1 MSDQGSG
8 TPGDDNGSSAS
19 DAPKLTV
26 SQIETE
32 LEQFPSPVAER
43 FRLASS
49 ALSGRLADETLQ
61 EWAATGLE
69 ISRKT
74 VRSWE
79 AASEYFDASAAVQR
93 QLPSGQFLRWGRTGS
108 SLCAD
113 SPSLAVAYFKASP
126 AAMLRLRPRYID
138 DWASVTRALYRG
150 TWKSSALAARLFES
164 TPMLLETLSFD
175 EFCSFGGFL
184 EVLSRRSYDS
194 ASDSLTA
201 GVELFPRLG
210 SDADHFIALARSI
223 SESSWRDVKD
233 LFDAASDSLA
243 ELPSA
248 HRVAL
253 LSLARRLNAMGS
265 TESSGLLRAGAKA
278 VASVPADEREKLL
291 ELTDRLASVHASAA
305 PEFLKSAPGVL
316 ERVTFAQ
323 LAEWHSRGAQIS
335 QENPDSAVSYF
346 KLESAAASETLD
358 ALSSSIE
365 LTRVRDVLRMYC
377 QALTGHAME
386 VSATQQLAD
395 KGIGWFQGEL
405 PTTEGTT
412 VYLPSVINRYLTKE
426 DNFAF
431 YKVVSTHQ
439 VGHIEFGSF
448 SFTFGKPST
457 LFDDLRPDLPGAQRL
472 VEEIAADAQI
482 QQQMELAQSPEAKQ
496 QLSELRGSAAASTGE
511 ADAAESADVP
521 EQREFL
527 TDMSR
532 FFDLFPDNKLA
543 LDVFTVV
550 ESTRIDA
557 LVTEAYRGISEMYG
571 KVQESALENRP
582 ELDELPAR
590 ESIVEFL
597 IRWSLGQ
604 RDGLIAPSEHLES
617 ARKVRRLL
625 DRMKSP
631 EATVEDAAEA
641 TIRIYSILENVRNED
656 VDEDEFESVDPDEQS
671 EEGEDEQGGDE
682 EVNRDDVIQQFM
694 QGAEAQAG
702 EDGESADGQDSE
714 DETEGDLPAEED
726 YSSPQ
731 EIDYR
736 GEFKPE
742 LSQLLSQLQFG
753 EGGEMG
759 EEIEGME
766 PISQEQLEEL
776 MKNAPEM
783 DMQNAQ
789 EGEGEQEAPDT
800 DELIENLMKE
810 LQKRDPQN
818 QQFQQGPMQHVDE
831 DGGPLEASEPNTFTY
846 DEWDFRAGEY
856 KPRWCLVHEKEMADG
871 EPNFFRETLMDNSSL
886 LARIRKQFELVVPEQ
901 YRKQKR
907 LEDGEEQDLDAV
919 LEAVIDMKIGVSPD
933 EKVYWRRNKTERSVS
948 VAFLL
953 DMSAS
958 TAEAIDEAKKP
969 SDDWG
974 APDDPVEYMVWLR
987 SRRAEGLRRSYKR
1000 IVDVEKEGI
1009 VLLVNAL
1016 ETLGDSYGIYGFSGY
1031 GRENVEYYVIKDIEE
1046 KFSDRV
1052 PKRID
1057 RIAPLHATR
1066 MGPAI
1071 RHTAAK
1077 LAEVDARSRFLF
1089 LISDGR
1095 PQDRGYSREG
1105 VEKEYAVHDTRQAL
1119 IEAKQNGIT
1128 PFCLTVD
1135 KSGHDYLKTMMEDFS
1150 YEVLPDITML
1160 PARLPQL
1167 YRALTT

>member
-1 MSDQGSG
+1 MSEN
-8 TPGDDNGSSAS
+8 TPNENTDEKQEAS
-19 DAPKLTV
+19 EPKYGAPKLTLQ
-26 SQIETE
+26 QIETE
-32 LEQFPSPVAER
+32 LESYPSPVAER
-43 FRLASS
+43 FRMASS
-49 ALSGRLADETLQ
+49 NLSGRLADETLQ
-61 EWAATGLE
+61 EWAATGLD
-69 ISRKT
+69 IARKT

-79 AASEYFDASAAVQR
+79 AASEYFDSSAAVQR

-108 SLCAD
+108 SLCAE
-113 SPSLAVAYFKASP
+113 SPALAVAFFKASP
-126 AAMLRLRPRYID
+126 TAMLRLRPRYID

-164 TPMLLETLSFD
+164 TPKLLETLSFD

-194 ASDSLTA
+194 ASDSLNA
-201 GVELFPRLG
+201 GVALFPRFG
-210 SDADHFIALARSI
+210 TDSDHFIALARAV
-223 SESSWRDVKD
+223 SESSWRETKD
-233 LFDAASDSLA
+233 LFDAGAESLA
-243 ELPSA
+243 NLPSA
-248 HRVAL
+248 QRVAL
-253 LSLARRLNAMGS
+253 LSLARRLNAMGAS
-265 TESSGLLRAGAKA
+265 DSGALLRAGSKA
-278 VASVPADEREKLL
+278 VTSVPADSRDRLL
-291 ELTDRLASVHASAA
+291 ELTDRLASVHAAAA

-323 LAEWHSRGAQIS
+323 MTEWHARGTQIS
-335 QENPDSAVSYF
+335 QENPEAAVSFF
-346 KLESAAASETLD
+346 KLESAAASESLD

-365 LTRVRDVLRMYC
+365 LSRVRDVLRMYC
-377 QALTGHAME
+377 QALTGHPIE
-386 VSATQQLAD
+386 VSAAQQLAD

-412 VYLPSVINRYLTKE
+412 VYLPSVINRYLSKDE
-426 DNFAF
+426 NFFF

-448 SFTFGKPST
+448 EFTFGRPSSM
-457 LFDDLRPDLPGAQRL
+457 FDDLRPDLPGAAKL
-472 VEEIAADAQI
+472 VAEIESDSLL
-482 QQQMELAQSPEAKQ
+482 QQQMELSQSGVAQEELAQLREAGVASPEGTEGEE
-496 QLSELRGSAAASTGE
+496 QLPA
-511 ADAAESADVP
+511 
-521 EQREFL
+521 QREFL

-550 ESTRIDA
+550 ESTRVDS
-557 LVTEAYRGISEMYG
+557 LVVDSYKGIAEMYR
-571 KVQESALENRP
+571 KVQGSALENRP
-582 ELDELPAR
+582 ELEELPAR
-590 ESIVEFL
+590 ESLVEFL

-604 RDGLIAPSEHLES
+604 RDGLVAPKDHVES

-625 DRMKSP
+625 ERMRTP

-671 EEGEDEQGGDE
+671 EEGEDQSGGEE
-682 EVNRDDVIQQFM
+682 EVDRDDVIQQFM
-694 QGAEAQAG
+694 QGAEAQTG
-702 EDGESADGQDSE
+702 DEEQSDDGPDTEQSDDSS
-714 DETEGDLPAEED
+714 GAEED

-742 LSQLLSQLQFG
+742 LSQLLSQLQLG

-783 DMQNAQ
+783 NQDNVQ
-789 EGEGEQEAPDT
+789 EGEEGQEAPNT

-831 DGGPLEASEPNTFTY
+831 DGGPLEATEPDTFTY

-871 EPNFFRETLMDNSSL
+871 EPNFYRETLIDNSSL

-919 LEAVIDMKIGVSPD
+919 LEAVIDMKIGITPD

-1009 VLLVNAL
+1009 VLLVDAL
-1016 ETLGDSYGIYGFSGY
+1016 ENLGDEYGIYGFSGY
-1031 GRENVEYYVIKDIEE
+1031 GRENVEYYVIKDLEE
-1046 KFSDRV
+1046 KFSDRI

-1071 RHTAAK
+1071 RHTTSK
-1077 LAEVDARSRFLF
+1077 LAAVDARSRFLF

-1119 IEAKQNGIT
+1119 IEARQQGIT

-1150 YEVLPDITML
+1150 YEVLADINML
-1160 PARLPQL
+1160 PVRLPQL
-1167 YRALTT
+1167 YKALTT

>member
-1 MSDQGSG
+1 MSENNGKDSNEQSESADSNTPKSG
-8 TPGDDNGSSAS
+8 AS
-19 DAPKLTV
+19 KLNV

-32 LEQFPSPVAER
+32 LEQYPSPVAER
-43 FRLASS
+43 FRMASS
-49 ALSGRLADETLQ
+49 NLSGRLADETLQ
-61 EWAATGLE
+61 EWAATGLD
-69 ISRKT
+69 IARKT

-79 AASEYFDASAAVQR
+79 AASEYFDSSAAVQR

-108 SLCAD
+108 SLCTE
-113 SPSLAVAYFKASP
+113 SPALAVAFFKASP
-126 AAMLRLRPRYID
+126 NAMLRLRPRYID
-138 DWASVTRALYRG
+138 DWATVTRALYRG
-150 TWKSSALAARLFES
+150 TWKSSALASRLFES
-164 TPMLLETLSFD
+164 TPQLLETLSFD

-194 ASDSLTA
+194 ASDSLTS
-201 GVELFPRLG
+201 GVALFPRLG
-210 SDADHFIALARSI
+210 SDSDHFIALARAV
-223 SESSWRDVKD
+223 SESSWRETKD
-233 LFDAASDSLA
+233 LFDAGSEALA
-243 ELPSA
+243 NLPSA
-248 HRVAL
+248 QRVAL

-265 TESSGLLRAGAKA
+265 SDSGALLRAGSKA
-278 VASVPADEREKLL
+278 VTSVPTDSRDRLL
-291 ELTDRLASVHASAA
+291 ELTDRLASVHAAAA
-305 PEFLKSAPGVL
+305 PEFLKSAPSVL

-323 LAEWHSRGAQIS
+323 MTEWHSRGTQIS
-335 QENPDSAVSYF
+335 QENPEAAVSFF
-346 KLESAAASETLD
+346 KLESATSSESLD

-365 LTRVRDVLRMYC
+365 LSRVRDILRMYC
-377 QALTGHAME
+377 QALTGHPIE
-386 VSATQQLAD
+386 VTAAQQLAD

-412 VYLPSVINRYLTKE
+412 VYLPSVINRYLTKDE
-426 DNFAF
+426 NFYF

-439 VGHIEFGSF
+439 IGHIEFGSF
-448 SFTFGKPST
+448 NFTFGRPSSM
-457 LFDDLRPDLPGAQRL
+457 FEDLRPDLPGAKKL
-472 VEEIAADAQI
+472 AAEIESDSLL
-482 QQQMELAQSPEAKQ
+482 QQQMELAQSGAAQQELAHLREA
-496 QLSELRGSAAASTGE
+496 GAAT
-511 ADAAESADVP
+511 AAEGEEEIP
-521 EQREFL
+521 KQREFL

-550 ESTRIDA
+550 ESTRVDS
-557 LVTEAYRGISEMYG
+557 LVMDSYQGIAEMYR
-571 KVQESALENRP
+571 KVQSGALENRP
-582 ELDELPAR
+582 ELDDLPAR
-590 ESIVEFL
+590 ESLVEFL

-604 RDGLIAPSEHLES
+604 RDGLVAPKEHVES

-625 DRMKSP
+625 ERMRTP

-671 EEGEDEQGGDE
+671 EDGEDESGGNE
-682 EVNRDDVIQQFM
+682 EVDRNDVIQQFL
-694 QGAEAQAG
+694 QGAEAQSG
-702 EDGESADGQDSE
+702 DEEQSEDGADSE
-714 DETEGDLPAEED
+714 DSDDSAGGEED

-742 LSQLLSQLQFG
+742 LSQLLSQLQLG
-753 EGGEMG
+753 SGGEMG

-783 DMQNAQ
+783 DQQNMQ
-789 EGEGEQEAPDT
+789 EGEEGQEAPNT

-818 QQFQQGPMQHVDE
+818 QQFQQGPLQHVDE
-831 DGGPLEASEPNTFTY
+831 DGGPLDASEPDTYTY

-871 EPNFFRETLMDNSSL
+871 EPNFYRETLMDNSSL

-919 LEAVIDMKIGVSPD
+919 LEAVIDMKIGITPD

-1000 IVDVEKEGI
+1000 IIDVEKEGI

-1016 ETLGDSYGIYGFSGY
+1016 ETLGDEYGIYGFSGY
-1031 GRENVEYYVIKDIEE
+1031 GRENVEYYVIKDLDE
-1046 KFSDRV
+1046 KFSDKV

-1071 RHTAAK
+1071 RHTTAK
-1077 LAEVDARSRFLF
+1077 LAEIDARSRFLF

-1119 IEAKQNGIT
+1119 IEARQQGIT
-1128 PFCLTVD
+1128 PFILTVD

-1150 YEVLPDITML
+1150 YEVLPDINML
-1160 PARLPQL
+1160 PMRLPQL
-1167 YRALTT
+1167 YKALTT

>member
-1 MSDQGSG
+1 MSENEQSG
-8 TPGDDNGSSAS
+8 PEPSVRSQ
-19 DAPKLTV
+19 KLTV
-26 SQIETE
+26 AQIEVE
-32 LEQFPSPVAER
+32 LEQYPAPVAER
-43 FRLASS
+43 FRMASGT
-49 ALSGRLADETLQ
+49 LSGRLAEETLQ

-69 ISRKT
+69 IARKT

-79 AASEYFDASAAVQR
+79 AASEFFDASPGVQR
-93 QLPSGQFLRWGRTGS
+93 QLPSGQFLRWGRTGA
-108 SLCAD
+108 SLCSE
-113 SPSLAVAYFKASP
+113 SPSLAVAFFKASP

-138 DWASVTRALYRG
+138 DWATVTRSLYRG

-164 TPMLLETLSFD
+164 TPQLLETLSFD

-194 ASDSLTA
+194 AADSLTQ
-201 GVELFPRLG
+201 GVALFPRLG
-210 SDADHFIALARSI
+210 SDSDHFIALARAV
-223 SESSWRDVKD
+223 SESSWREIKD
-233 LFDAASDSLA
+233 LFDSGSDSLVN
-243 ELPSA
+243 LPSLQ
-248 HRVAL
+248 RVAL
-253 LSLARRLNAMGS
+253 LSLARRLNAMGAS
-265 TESSGLLRAGAKA
+265 DPGALIRAGSKA
-278 VASVPADEREKLL
+278 VSGVPSESRERLL
-291 ELTDRLASVHASAA
+291 ELTDRLASVHAAAA

-323 LAEWHSRGAQIS
+323 LTEWHARGAQIS
-335 QENPDSAVSYF
+335 QDNPEAAVAYF
-346 KLESAAASETLD
+346 KLESASASETLD

-365 LTRVRDVLRMYC
+365 LSRVRDILRMYC
-377 QALTGHAME
+377 QALTGRPIE
-386 VSATQQLAD
+386 VSAAQQLAD
-395 KGIGWFQGEL
+395 KNIGWFQGEL

-412 VYLPSVINRYLTKE
+412 VYLPSVINRYLTKDE
-426 DNFAF
+426 NFFF

-448 SFTFGKPST
+448 EFTFARPSG
-457 LFDDLRPDLPGAQRL
+457 LFDDLRPDLPGAKKL
-472 VEEIAADAQI
+472 AAAIESDAQL
-482 QQQMELAQSPEAKQ
+482 QQQMELGQSREAREALKHLKDAGAAEAAGPEAP
-496 QLSELRGSAAASTGE
+496 
-511 ADAAESADVP
+511 AE
-521 EQREFL
+521 REFL

-532 FFDLFPDNKLA
+532 FFSLFPDNKLA

-550 ESTRIDA
+550 ESTRVDS
-557 LVTEAYRGISEMYG
+557 LVMQSYRGIVEMYRR
-571 KVQESALENRP
+571 VQSTALENRP

-590 ESIVEFL
+590 ESLVEFL

-604 RDGLIAPSEHLES
+604 RDGLVAPKEHIET

-625 DRMKSP
+625 DRMTSP

-641 TIRIYSILENVRNED
+641 TVRIYSILANVRNED
-656 VDEDEFESVDPDEQS
+656 VDEDEFESIDPDEHS
-671 EEGEDEQGGDE
+671 EDGEDQSGGNE
-682 EVNRDDVIQQFM
+682 EVNRDDVIQQFLE
-694 QGAEAQAG
+694 GAQAQSG
-702 EDGESADGQDSE
+702 DEEQSDEGPDSEDGEDSA
-714 DETEGDLPAEED
+714 PAEED

-731 EIDYR
+731 DIDYR

-742 LSQLLSQLQFG
+742 LSQLLSQLQLG
-753 EGGEMG
+753 QGGEMG
-759 EEIEGME
+759 DEIEGME

-783 DMQNAQ
+783 DQQ
-789 EGEGEQEAPDT
+789 EGEDGKEAPNT

-831 DGGPLEASEPNTFTY
+831 DGGPLEASEPNTYVY

-871 EPNFFRETLMDNSSL
+871 EPNFFRDTLADNSSL
-886 LARIRKQFELVVPEQ
+886 LARIRKQFELVVPEM

-919 LEAVIDMKIGVSPD
+919 LEAVIDMKIGITPD

-1000 IVDVEKEGI
+1000 IIDVEKEGI

-1031 GRENVEYYVIKDIEE
+1031 GRENVEYYVIKDLEE
-1046 KFSDRV
+1046 KFSDKV
-1052 PKRID
+1052 PRRID

-1071 RHTAAK
+1071 RHTTQK
-1077 LAEVDARSRFLF
+1077 LSEVDAKSRFLF

-1119 IEAKQNGIT
+1119 IEARNAGIT

-1150 YEVLPDITML
+1150 YEVLPDISQL
-1160 PARLPQL
+1160 PMRLPQL
-1167 YRALTT
+1167 YRALTM

>member
-1 MSDQGSG
+1 VSETTGNGGPDNSQQ
-8 TPGDDNGSSAS
+8 PGEAR
-19 DAPKLTV
+19 LTV
-26 SQIETE
+26 PQIEAE
-32 LEQFPSPVAER
+32 LEQFPAPVAER
-43 FRLASS
+43 FRMAQGQLT
-49 ALSGRLADETLQ
+49 GRLADETLL
-61 EWAATGLE
+61 EWAYTGLE
-69 ISRKT
+69 IARKT

-79 AASEYFDASAAVQR
+79 AASEYFDSSVAVQR
-93 QLPSGQFLRWGRTGS
+93 QLPSGQFLRWGRTGAG
-108 SLCAD
+108 LCND

-138 DWASVTRALYRG
+138 DWATVTRSLYRG

-164 TPMLLETLSFD
+164 TPRLLETLSFD

-194 ASDSLTA
+194 ASESLNQGIA
-201 GVELFPRLG
+201 LFPKLG
-210 SDADHFIALARSI
+210 TDSDHFIALARAV
-223 SESSWRDVKD
+223 SESSWRQVKE

-243 ELPSA
+243 SLPSA
-248 HRVAL
+248 QRVAL

-265 TESSGLLRAGAKA
+265 TDSGVLLRAGSKA
-278 VASVPADEREKLL
+278 VSSVSADSRERLL
-291 ELTDRLASVHASAA
+291 ELTDRLASVHAAAA
-305 PEFLKSAPGVL
+305 PEFLRSAPSVL
-316 ERVTFAQ
+316 ERVTFQQ
-323 LAEWHSRGAQIS
+323 LVEWHSRGSEIS
-335 QENPDSAVSYF
+335 RENPEAAVAYF
-346 KLESAAASETLD
+346 KLESAAATETLD

-365 LTRVRDVLRMYC
+365 LSRVRDILRMYC
-377 QALTGHAME
+377 QALTGRSIE
-386 VSATQQLAD
+386 VSAAQQLAE

-412 VYLPSVINRYLTKE
+412 VYLPSVINRYTSKDE
-426 DNFAF
+426 NFSF

-448 SFTFGKPST
+448 EFDFSQPSGM
-457 LFDDLRPDLPGAQRL
+457 FEDLRPDLPGAKRL
-472 VEEIAADAQI
+472 AREIEADRRLK
-482 QQQMELAQSPEAKQ
+482 QQMELAQSPDAHALIDGAVAPQAEGETEA
-496 QLSELRGSAAASTGE
+496 
-511 ADAAESADVP
+511 P
-521 EQREFL
+521 PQREFL

-550 ESTRIDA
+550 ESTRVDSMVMGKYQGIA
-557 LVTEAYRGISEMYG
+557 NMYR
-571 KVQESALENRP
+571 KVQAGALETRP
-582 ELDELPAR
+582 ELEELPAR
-590 ESIVEFL
+590 ESLVEFL

-604 RDGLIAPSEHLES
+604 RDGLVAPKEHLEA

-625 DRMKSP
+625 DLMSTP

-641 TIRIYSILENVRNED
+641 TIRIYSILSDVRNEE
-656 VDEDEFESVDPDEQS
+656 VDEDDFETIDPEEQ
-671 EEGEDEQGGDE
+671 EDGEDQSGGNE
-682 EVNRDDVIQQFM
+682 EVDRDDVIQQFM
-694 QGAEAQAG
+694 QGAQDKAG
-702 EDGESADGQDSE
+702 EEGESEDGPDSE
-714 DETEGDLPAEED
+714 DAEDQLPGEEE

-742 LSQLLSQLQFG
+742 LSQLLSQMQMAQ
-753 EGGEMG
+753 GGEMG
-759 EEIEGME
+759 DEIDGME
-766 PISQEQLEEL
+766 PITQEQLEEM
-776 MKNAPEM
+776 MKNAPELNQQ
-783 DMQNAQ
+783 DMQ
-789 EGEGEQEAPDT
+789 EGEGQESPNT
-800 DELIENLMKE
+800 DELLENLMKE

-831 DGGPLEASEPNTFTY
+831 DGGPLDSKEPNTYTY

-871 EPNFFRETLMDNSSL
+871 EPNFFRETLIDNASL
-886 LARIRKQFELVVPEQ
+886 LARIRKQFELVVPEM

-919 LEAVIDMKIGVSPD
+919 LEAVIDMKIGITPD

-969 SDDWG
+969 TDDWG

-1000 IVDVEKEGI
+1000 IIDVEKEGI

-1016 ETLGDSYGIYGFSGY
+1016 ETLGDTYGIYGFSGY
-1031 GRENVEYYVIKDIEE
+1031 GRENVEYYVIKDLEE
-1046 KFSDRV
+1046 KFTDKV
-1052 PKRID
+1052 PRRID

-1071 RHTAAK
+1071 RHAAQK
-1077 LAEVDARSRFLF
+1077 LAEVDSKSRFLF

-1119 IEAKQNGIT
+1119 IEAKRMGIT

-1150 YEVLPDITML
+1150 YEVLPDISML
-1160 PARLPQL
+1160 PMRLPQL
-1167 YRALTT
+1167 YRALTM

>member
-1 MSDQGSG
+1 MSVTEDGPETGPVNGDGESTPEQSG
-8 TPGDDNGSSAS
+8 AS
-19 DAPKLTV
+19 PKLTMA
-26 SQIETE
+26 QIEVE
-32 LEQFPSPVAER
+32 LEQYPAPVAER
-43 FRLASS
+43 FRMATGT
-49 ALSGRLADETLQ
+49 LSGRLAEETLL
-61 EWAATGLE
+61 EWATTGLD
-69 ISRKT
+69 ITRKT

-79 AASEYFDASAAVQR
+79 AASEYFDSSAGVQR
-93 QLPSGQFLRWGRTGS
+93 QLPSGQFLRWGRTGA
-108 SLCAD
+108 SLCSE
-113 SPSLAVAYFKASP
+113 SPSLAVAFFRASP
-126 AAMLRLRPRYID
+126 TAMLRLRPRYID
-138 DWASVTRALYRG
+138 DWATVTRSLYRG
-150 TWKSSALAARLFES
+150 TWKSSALASRLFES
-164 TPMLLETLSFD
+164 TPLLLETLSFD

-194 ASDSLTA
+194 ASDSLTQ
-201 GVELFPRLG
+201 GVALFPRLG
-210 SDADHFIALARSI
+210 SDSDHFIALARAV
-223 SESSWRDVKD
+223 SESSWREVKD
-233 LFDAASDSLA
+233 LFDSGADSLA
-243 ELPSA
+243 NLPSA
-248 HRVAL
+248 QRVAL
-253 LSLARRLNAMGS
+253 LSLARRLNAMGGS
-265 TESSGLLRAGAKA
+265 DSGALIRAGSKA
-278 VASVPADEREKLL
+278 VSSVPSESRERLL
-291 ELTDRLASVHASAA
+291 ELTDRLASVHAAAA

-323 LAEWHSRGAQIS
+323 LAEWHARGAQIS
-335 QENPDSAVSYF
+335 QENPEAAVAYF
-346 KLESAAASETLD
+346 KLESASASETLD

-365 LTRVRDVLRMYC
+365 LSRVRDVLRMYC
-377 QALTGHAME
+377 QALTGRPIE
-386 VSATQQLAD
+386 VSAAQQLAD
-395 KGIGWFQGEL
+395 KNIGWFKGEL

-412 VYLPSVINRYLTKE
+412 VYLPSVINRYLTKDE
-426 DNFAF
+426 NFYF

-448 SFTFGKPST
+448 EFTFAKPSE
-457 LFDDLRPDLPGAQRL
+457 LFEDLRPDLPGAKK
-472 VEEIAADAQI
+472 VAADIASDI
-482 QQQMELAQSPEAKQ
+482 HLQQQMALGSPGQAPLQADELAAGTIAVEEVAIPNE
-496 QLSELRGSAAASTGE
+496 
-511 ADAAESADVP
+511 
-521 EQREFL
+521 REFL

-550 ESTRIDA
+550 ESTRVDS
-557 LVTEAYRGISEMYG
+557 LVMYAYQGIAEMYRR
-571 KVQESALENRP
+571 VQSSALENRP
-582 ELDELPAR
+582 ELEELPAR
-590 ESIVEFL
+590 ESLVEFL
-597 IRWSLGQ
+597 VRWSLGQ
-604 RDGLIAPSEHLES
+604 RKGLVAPKEHLET
-617 ARKVRRLL
+617 AQKIRRLL
-625 DRMKSP
+625 NRMTSP

-641 TIRIYSILENVRNED
+641 TVRIYSILSNVRNEE
-656 VDEDEFESVDPDEQS
+656 VDEDEFESVDPEEQS
-671 EEGEDEQGGDE
+671 EEGDDQSAASE
-682 EVNRDDVIQQFM
+682 EVNRDDVIQQFLE
-694 QGAEAQAG
+694 GAQAQSG
-702 EDGESADGQDSE
+702 DEEESEEGADSE
-714 DETEGDLPAEED
+714 DGDDSAPAEED

-742 LSQLLSQLQFG
+742 LSQLLSQLQLG
-753 EGGEMG
+753 QGGEMG
-759 EEIEGME
+759 DEIEGME

-776 MKNAPEM
+776 MKNAPEL
-783 DMQNAQ
+783 DQQNSEDGE
-789 EGEGEQEAPDT
+789 EGQEAPNT
-800 DELIENLMKE
+800 DELIQNLMKE

-831 DGGPLEASEPNTFTY
+831 DGGPLDATEPDTFVY

-856 KPRWCLVHEKEMADG
+856 KPRWCKVHEKEMADG
-871 EPNFFRETLMDNSSL
+871 EPNFFRETLSNNSSL

-919 LEAVIDMKIGVSPD
+919 LEAVIDMKIGVTPD

-1000 IVDVEKEGI
+1000 IIDVEKEGI

-1016 ETLGDSYGIYGFSGY
+1016 ETLGDEYGIYGFSGY
-1031 GRENVEYYVIKDIEE
+1031 GRENVEYYVIKDLEE
-1046 KFSDRV
+1046 KFSDKV
-1052 PKRID
+1052 PRRID

-1071 RHTAAK
+1071 RHTTAK
-1077 LAEVDARSRFLF
+1077 LAAVDARSRFLF

-1119 IEAKQNGIT
+1119 IEARNLGIT

-1150 YEVLPDITML
+1150 YEVLPDISQL
-1160 PARLPQL
+1160 PMRLPQL
-1167 YRALTT
+1167 YKALTT

>member
-1 MSDQGSG
+1 MSENKEPTEKKEN
-8 TPGDDNGSSAS
+8 TPKQTMA
-19 DAPKLTV
+19 
-26 SQIETE
+26 QIETE
-32 LEQFPSPVAER
+32 LGQYPAPVAER
-43 FRLASS
+43 FRLANTS
-49 ALSGRLADETLQ
+49 LSGRLAEETLQ
-61 EWAATGLE
+61 EWAASGLE
-69 ISRKT
+69 IARKT

-79 AASEYFDASAAVQR
+79 AASEYFDSSPAVQR
-93 QLPSGQFLRWGRTGS
+93 QLPSGQFLRWGRTGL
-108 SLCAD
+108 SLCAE

-126 AAMLRLRPRYID
+126 TAMLRLRPRYID
-138 DWASVTRALYRG
+138 DWATVTRSLYRG
-150 TWKSSALAARLFES
+150 TWKSSALAARLFET
-164 TPMLLETLSFD
+164 TPQLLETLSFD
-175 EFCSFGGFL
+175 EFCTFGGFL

-194 ASDSLTA
+194 ASESLTQGA
-201 GVELFPRLG
+201 ALFTRLG
-210 SDADHFIALARSI
+210 SDSDHFIALARAV
-223 SESSWRDVKD
+223 SESSWREVKD

-243 ELPSA
+243 NLPSVQ
-248 HRVAL
+248 RVAL

-265 TESSGLLRAGAKA
+265 SDSGALLRAGSKA
-278 VASVPADEREKLL
+278 VTSVPSDSRDRLL
-291 ELTDRLASVHASAA
+291 ELTDKLASVHAAAA
-305 PEFLKSAPGVL
+305 PEFLKSAPSVL

-323 LAEWHSRGAQIS
+323 LSEWHSRGAQIS
-335 QENPDSAVSYF
+335 QENPEAAVSYF
-346 KLESAAASETLD
+346 KLESSMATETLD

-365 LTRVRDVLRMYC
+365 LSRVKDILRMYC
-377 QALTGHAME
+377 QALTGHGIE
-386 VSATQQLAD
+386 VSAAQQLAE
-395 KGIGWFQGEL
+395 KNIGWFQGEL

-412 VYLPSVINRYLTKE
+412 VYLPTVINRYLTKE
-426 DNFAF
+426 DNFSF

-448 SFTFGKPST
+448 DFTFQQQSSM
-457 LFDDLRPDLPGAQRL
+457 FEDLRPDLPGAKK
-472 VEEIAADAQI
+472 VAAEIASDARL
-482 QQQMELAQSPEAKQ
+482 QQQMELAQSQQDIEHLREA
-496 QLSELRGSAAASTGE
+496 GAAG
-511 ADAAESADVP
+511 ADQAGAAGDEEVP
-521 EQREFL
+521 TEREFL

-550 ESTRIDA
+550 ESTRVDSM
-557 LVTEAYRGISEMYG
+557 VTGAYLGIAEMYG
-571 KVQESALENRP
+571 KVQTSALENRP
-582 ELDELPAR
+582 ELEELPAR
-590 ESIVEFL
+590 ESLVEFL

-604 RDGLIAPSEHLES
+604 REGLVAPKEHIEA

-625 DRMKSP
+625 ERMRSP

-641 TIRIYSILENVRNED
+641 TIRIYSILDNVRNED
-656 VDEDEFESVDPDEQS
+656 VDEDEFESVDPEEQS
-671 EEGEDEQGGDE
+671 EEGEDESGGNE
-682 EVNRDDVIQQFM
+682 EVDRDDVIQQFM
-694 QGAEAQAG
+694 QGAEAQSG
-702 EDGESADGQDSE
+702 EEEQSDEGPDSE
-714 DETEGDLPAEED
+714 ESDDSAPAEED

-742 LSQLLSQLQFG
+742 LSQLLSQLQLG
-753 EGGEMG
+753 SGGEMG
-759 EEIEGME
+759 DEIEGME

-783 DMQNAQ
+783 DQQNME
-789 EGEGEQEAPDT
+789 EGEEGQEAPNT

-831 DGGPLEASEPNTFTY
+831 DGGPLEATEPSTFTY

-871 EPNFFRETLMDNSSL
+871 EPNFYRETLAENSSL

-919 LEAVIDMKIGVSPD
+919 LEAVIDMKIGVTPD

-1031 GRENVEYYVIKDIEE
+1031 GRENVEYYVIKDIDE
-1046 KFSDRV
+1046 KFSDKV
-1052 PKRID
+1052 PRRID

-1077 LAEVDARSRFLF
+1077 LAEVESRSRFLF

-1119 IEAKQNGIT
+1119 IEARNMGIT

-1150 YEVLPDITML
+1150 YEVLPDISQL
-1160 PARLPQL
+1160 PMRLPQL

>member
-1 MSDQGSG
+1 MSETTGKGEPENSQQSG
-8 TPGDDNGSSAS
+8 EAR
-19 DAPKLTV
+19 LTV
-26 SQIETE
+26 PQIEAE
-32 LEQFPSPVAER
+32 LEQFPAPVAER
-43 FRLASS
+43 FRMAQSQLT
-49 ALSGRLADETLQ
+49 GRLADETLL
-61 EWAATGLE
+61 EWAYTGLE
-69 ISRKT
+69 IARKT

-79 AASEYFDASAAVQR
+79 AASEYFDSSIAVQR
-93 QLPSGQFLRWGRTGS
+93 QLPSGQFLRWGRTGAG
-108 SLCAD
+108 LCND

-138 DWASVTRALYRG
+138 DWATVTRSLYRG

-164 TPMLLETLSFD
+164 TPRLLETLSFD

-194 ASDSLTA
+194 ASESLNQGIA
-201 GVELFPRLG
+201 LFPKLG
-210 SDADHFIALARSI
+210 TDSDHFIALARAV
-223 SESSWRDVKD
+223 SESSWRQVKE
-233 LFDAASDSLA
+233 LFDAASDSLTN
-243 ELPSA
+243 LPSA
-248 HRVAL
+248 QRVAL

-265 TESSGLLRAGAKA
+265 TESGPLLRAGSKA
-278 VASVPADEREKLL
+278 VSSVSADSRDRLL
-291 ELTDRLASVHASAA
+291 ELTDRLASVHAAAA
-305 PEFLKSAPGVL
+305 PEFLRSAPNVL
-316 ERVTFAQ
+316 ERVTFQQ
-323 LAEWHSRGAQIS
+323 LVEWHSRGSEIS
-335 QENPDSAVSYF
+335 RENPEAAVAYF
-346 KLESAAASETLD
+346 KLESSAATEALD

-365 LTRVRDVLRMYC
+365 LSRVRDILRMYC
-377 QALTGHAME
+377 QALTGRSIE
-386 VSATQQLAD
+386 VSAAQQLAD

-412 VYLPSVINRYLTKE
+412 VYLPSVINRYTSKE
-426 DNFAF
+426 ENFSF

-448 SFTFGKPST
+448 EFDFSQPSGM
-457 LFDDLRPDLPGAQRL
+457 FDDLRPDLPGARKLAQEIEKDKRL
-472 VEEIAADAQI
+472 KA
-482 QQQMELAQSPEAKQ
+482 QMELAQSPEATA
-496 QLSELRGSAAASTGE
+496 LIEGVVAAPAEGEGAAA
-511 ADAAESADVP
+511 A
-521 EQREFL
+521 QREFL

-543 LDVFTVV
+543 LDVFTIV
-550 ESTRIDA
+550 ESTRVDSM
-557 LVTEAYRGISEMYG
+557 VMGRYQGISSMYR
-571 KVQESALENRP
+571 KVQSGALETRP
-582 ELDELPAR
+582 ELEELPAR

-604 RDGLIAPSEHLES
+604 RDGLVAPKEHLES

-625 DRMKSP
+625 DLMSTP

-641 TIRIYSILENVRNED
+641 TIRIYSILSDVRNEE
-656 VDEDEFESVDPDEQS
+656 VDEDDFESIDPEEQ
-671 EEGEDEQGGDE
+671 EEGEDQSGGNE
-682 EVNRDDVIQQFM
+682 EVNRDDVVQQFM
-694 QGAEAQAG
+694 QGAQDKAG
-702 EDGESADGQDSE
+702 EEGESDEDGP
-714 DETEGDLPAEED
+714 ETEDAEDQLPGEEE

-742 LSQLLSQLQFG
+742 LSQLLSQLQMAQ
-753 EGGEMG
+753 GGEMG
-759 EEIEGME
+759 DEIDGME
-766 PISQEQLEEL
+766 PITQEQLEEM
-776 MKNAPEM
+776 MKNAPELNQQ
-783 DMQNAQ
+783 DMQ
-789 EGEGEQEAPDT
+789 EGEEGQEAPNT
-800 DELIENLMKE
+800 DELLENLMKE

-831 DGGPLEASEPNTFTY
+831 DGGPLDATEPNTFTY

-856 KPRWCLVHEKEMADG
+856 KPRWCLVHQKEMADG
-871 EPNFFRETLMDNSSL
+871 EPNFFRETLIDNASL
-886 LARIRKQFELVVPEQ
+886 LARIRKQFELVVPEM

-919 LEAVIDMKIGVSPD
+919 LEAVIDMKIGITPD

-969 SDDWG
+969 TDDWG

-1000 IVDVEKEGI
+1000 IIDVEKEGI

-1016 ETLGDSYGIYGFSGY
+1016 ETLGDTYGIYGFSGY
-1031 GRENVEYYVIKDIEE
+1031 GRENVEFYVIKDLEE
-1046 KFSDRV
+1046 RFSENV
-1052 PKRID
+1052 PRRID

-1071 RHTAAK
+1071 RHAAQK
-1077 LAEVDARSRFLF
+1077 LAEVDSKSRFLF

-1119 IEAKQNGIT
+1119 IEAKRMGIT

-1150 YEVLPDITML
+1150 YEVLPDISML
-1160 PARLPQL
+1160 PMRLPQL
-1167 YRALTT
+1167 YRALTM

>member
-1 MSDQGSG
+1 MSDNEETKDTKSEQGSAG
-8 TPGDDNGSSAS
+8 N
-19 DAPKLTV
+19 LTIA
-26 SQIETE
+26 QIEAE
-32 LEQFPSPVAER
+32 LEQFPTPVAER
-43 FRLASS
+43 FRLANSS
-49 ALSGRLADETLQ
+49 LSGRLADETLQ
-61 EWAATGLE
+61 EWAGTGLE
-69 ISRKT
+69 IARKT

-79 AASEYFDASAAVQR
+79 AASEFFDSSPAVQR

-108 SLCAD
+108 SLCGE
-113 SPSLAVAYFKASP
+113 SPSLAVAFFKASP
-126 AAMLRLRPRYID
+126 NAMLRLRPRYID
-138 DWASVTRALYRG
+138 DWASVTRSLYRG

-164 TPMLLETLSFD
+164 TPQLLETLSFD

-194 ASDSLTA
+194 ASESLTQ
-201 GVELFPRLG
+201 GVALFPRLG
-210 SDADHFIALARSI
+210 SDSDHFIALARAV
-223 SESSWRDVKD
+223 SESSWREVKD
-233 LFDAASDSLA
+233 LFDAGTDSLA
-243 ELPSA
+243 SLPSA
-248 HRVAL
+248 QRVAL

-265 TESSGLLRAGAKA
+265 GDSGALLRAGSKA
-278 VASVPADEREKLL
+278 VTSVPSDSRDRLL
-291 ELTDRLASVHASAA
+291 ELTDRLASVHAAAA

-323 LAEWHSRGAQIS
+323 LSEWHARGSQIS
-335 QENPDSAVSYF
+335 QDTPEAAVSYF

-365 LTRVRDVLRMYC
+365 LSRVRDVLRMYC
-377 QALTGHAME
+377 QALTGHDIE
-386 VSATQQLAD
+386 VSAAQQLAD
-395 KGIGWFQGEL
+395 KNIGWFQGEL

-412 VYLPSVINRYLTKE
+412 VYLPSVINRYLTKDE
-426 DNFAF
+426 NFSF

-448 SFTFGKPST
+448 DFDFSRSSS
-457 LFDDLRPDLPGAQRL
+457 LFDDLRPDLPGAQR
-472 VEEIAADAQI
+472 VVAEIESDARL
-482 QQQMELAQSPEAKQ
+482 QQQMELAQSP
-496 QLSELRGSAAASTGE
+496 
-511 ADAAESADVP
+511 DAAEQVARATEAGDAATEGETP
-521 EQREFL
+521 AQREFL

-532 FFDLFPDNKLA
+532 FFDLFPDNRLA

-550 ESTRIDA
+550 ESTRVDA
-557 LVTEAYRGISEMYG
+557 LVTETYRGIANMY
-571 KVQESALENRP
+571 KQVQGSALENRP
-582 ELDELPAR
+582 ELEELPAR
-590 ESIVEFL
+590 ESLVEFL
-597 IRWSLGQ
+597 IKWSLGQ
-604 RDGLIAPSEHLES
+604 RDGLVAPKEHVETAKKL
-617 ARKVRRLL
+617 RRLL
-625 DRMKSP
+625 DRMRSP

-641 TIRIYSILENVRNED
+641 TIRMYSILDGVRNED

-671 EEGEDEQGGDE
+671 EEGEDESGGNE
-682 EVNRDDVIQQFM
+682 EVDRDQVIQQFM
-694 QGAEAQAG
+694 QGAESEAG
-702 EDGESADGQDSE
+702 EQEQS
-714 DETEGDLPAEED
+714 DEGPDAEEGDDSVPADED

-742 LSQLLSQLQFG
+742 LSQLLSQLQLG
-753 EGGEMG
+753 EGGELG
-759 EEIEGME
+759 EEMEGME
-766 PISQEQLEEL
+766 PITQEQLEEL

-783 DMQNAQ
+783 DPQNME
-789 EGEGEQEAPDT
+789 EGEEGQEAPNT

-831 DGGPLEASEPNTFTY
+831 DGGPLEASEPDTFVY

-871 EPNFFRETLMDNSSL
+871 EPNFFRETLTDNASL

-919 LEAVIDMKIGVSPD
+919 LEAVIDMKIGITPD

-1031 GRENVEYYVIKDIEE
+1031 GRENVEYYVIKDLEE
-1046 KFSDRV
+1046 KFSDQV
-1052 PKRID
+1052 PRRID

-1071 RHTAAK
+1071 RHTAQK
-1077 LAEVDARSRFLF
+1077 LAEIDARSRFLF

-1119 IEAKQNGIT
+1119 IEAKKMGIT

-1150 YEVLPDITML
+1150 YEVLPDINML
-1160 PARLPQL
+1160 PVRLPQL

>member
-1 MSDQGSG
+1 MSDNSSTEDTGESKEPKAKDSG
-8 TPGDDNGSSAS
+8 GAT
-19 DAPKLTV
+19 LTLQ
-26 SQIETE
+26 QIETE
-32 LEQFPSPVAER
+32 LEQYPSPVAER
-43 FRLASS
+43 FRMANGN
-49 ALSGRLADETLQ
+49 LSGRLADETLQ

-69 ISRKT
+69 IARKT

-79 AASEYFDASAAVQR
+79 AASEFFDSSAAVQR

-108 SLCAD
+108 SLCGE
-113 SPSLAVAYFKASP
+113 SPALAVAFFKASP
-126 AAMLRLRPRYID
+126 TAVLRLRPRYID
-138 DWASVTRALYRG
+138 DWATVTRALYRG

-164 TPMLLETLSFD
+164 TPKLLETLSFD

-194 ASDSLTA
+194 ASESLNS

-210 SDADHFIALARSI
+210 SDADHFIALARAV
-223 SESSWRDVKD
+223 SESSWREVKD
-233 LFDAASDSLA
+233 LFESGSDALVN
-243 ELPSA
+243 LPSA
-248 HRVAL
+248 QRVAL
-253 LSLARRLNAMGS
+253 LSLARRLNAMGAGD
-265 TESSGLLRAGAKA
+265 SGALLRAGSKA
-278 VASVPADEREKLL
+278 VTSVPSESRERLL
-291 ELTDRLASVHASAA
+291 ELTDKLASVHAAAA

-323 LAEWHSRGAQIS
+323 MAEWHARGTQIS
-335 QENPDSAVSYF
+335 QKNPDAAVSF
-346 KLESAAASETLD
+346 FRLESAAASETLD

-365 LTRVRDVLRMYC
+365 LNRVRDVLRMYC
-377 QALTGHAME
+377 QALTGHPIE
-386 VSATQQLAD
+386 VSAAQQLAD
-395 KGIGWFQGEL
+395 KNIGWFQGEL

-412 VYLPSVINRYLTKE
+412 VYLPSVINRYLTKDE
-426 DNFAF
+426 NFFF

-439 VGHIEFGSF
+439 IGHIEFGSF
-448 SFTFGKPST
+448 DFTFGRPSSM
-457 LFDDLRPDLPGAQRL
+457 FDDLRPDLPGAEK
-472 VEEIAADAQI
+472 VAADI
-482 QQQMELAQSPEAKQ
+482 ESDSLLQQQMELSQSGMAPEELEHLREAGGT
-496 QLSELRGSAAASTGE
+496 SEAGE
-511 ADAAESADVP
+511 EPAP
-521 EQREFL
+521 QQREFL

-550 ESTRIDA
+550 ESTRIDSM
-557 LVTEAYRGISEMYG
+557 VTDAYKGISEMYR

-582 ELDELPAR
+582 DLEELPAR
-590 ESIVEFL
+590 ESLVEFL

-604 RDGLIAPSEHLES
+604 RDGLVAPKEHIEA

-625 DRMKSP
+625 ERMRNT

-671 EEGEDEQGGDE
+671 EEGEDQQGGEDE
-682 EVNRDDVIQQFM
+682 VDRNDVIQQFL
-694 QGAEAQAG
+694 QGAQPQSGDEEQSDEG
-702 EDGESADGQDSE
+702 PDSE
-714 DETEGDLPAEED
+714 QAEDQAPGEQD

-742 LSQLLSQLQFG
+742 LSQLLSQLQLG
-753 EGGEMG
+753 DGGEMG

-783 DMQNAQ
+783 DQQNMQ
-789 EGEGEQEAPDT
+789 EGEEGQEAPNT

-831 DGGPLEASEPNTFTY
+831 DGGPLDATEPSTFTY

-856 KPRWCLVHEKEMADG
+856 KPRWCLVHEKDMADG
-871 EPNFFRETLMDNSSL
+871 EPNFFRETLIDNSSL

-919 LEAVIDMKIGVSPD
+919 LEAVIDMKIGITPD

-1016 ETLGDSYGIYGFSGY
+1016 ETLGDDYGIYGFSGY
-1031 GRENVEYYVIKDIEE
+1031 GRENVEYYVIKDLEE
-1046 KFSDRV
+1046 KFSDKV
-1052 PKRID
+1052 PRRID

-1071 RHTAAK
+1071 RHTTSK

-1119 IEAKQNGIT
+1119 IEARQLGIT

-1150 YEVLPDITML
+1150 YEVLPDINML

>member
-1 MSDQGSG
+1 LSD
-8 TPGDDNGSSAS
+8 TDNGEEKKS
-19 DAPKLTV
+19 PVTVLTV
-26 SQIETE
+26 AQIETE
-32 LEQFPSPVAER
+32 LEGYPAPVAER
-43 FRLASS
+43 FRMAREV
-49 ALSGRLADETLQ
+49 LSGRLADETLQ

-69 ISRKT
+69 IARKT

-79 AASEYFDASAAVQR
+79 ASSEYFDSSAAVQR
-93 QLPSGQFLRWGRTGS
+93 QLPSGQFLRWGRTGAA
-108 SLCAD
+108 LCGE
-113 SPSLAVAYFKASP
+113 SPSLAVAFFKASP
-126 AAMLRLRPRYID
+126 NAMLRLRPRYID
-138 DWASVTRALYRG
+138 DWANVTRSLYRG

-164 TPMLLETLSFD
+164 TPHLLETLSFD
-175 EFCSFGGFL
+175 EFCRFGEFL

-194 ASDSLTA
+194 ASESLTQ
-201 GVELFPRLG
+201 GIMLFPKLG
-210 SDADHFIALARSI
+210 SDSDHFIALSRAVA
-223 SESSWRDVKD
+223 ENSWRDVKD
-233 LFDAASDSLA
+233 LYDAATDSLSS
-243 ELPSA
+243 LPSA
-248 HRVAL
+248 HRVPL
-253 LSLARRLNAMGS
+253 LSLARRLTAMGA
-265 TESSGLLRAGAKA
+265 GDPGALLRSGSRA
-278 VASVPADEREKLL
+278 VSRVPADSRERLL
-291 ELTDRLASVHASAA
+291 ELTDRLASVHAAAA
-305 PEFLKSAPGVL
+305 PEFLRSAPGVL
-316 ERVTFAQ
+316 DRVTFQQLEQWHARGSELSAQ
-323 LAEWHSRGAQIS
+323 
-335 QENPDSAVSYF
+335 NPEAAVAYF
-346 KLESAAASETLD
+346 RLESASATEALD

-365 LTRVRDVLRMYC
+365 LNRVKDILRLYC
-377 QALTGHAME
+377 QALTGRAIE
-386 VSATQQLAD
+386 VSAAQQLAD

-412 VYLPSVINRYLTKE
+412 VYLPSVINRYVSKD

-439 VGHIEFGSF
+439 IGHIEYGSF
-448 SFTFGKPST
+448 DFNFSRPSGM
-457 LFDDLRPDLPGAQRL
+457 FDDLRPDLPGAKALAKAKREA
-472 VEEIAADAQI
+472 EEQAA
-482 QQQMELAQSPEAKQ
+482 QMTLSQDGQPAEGETKQ
-496 QLSELRGSAAASTGE
+496 E
-511 ADAAESADVP
+511 
-521 EQREFL
+521 REFL

-532 FFDLFPDNKLA
+532 FFDLFPDNRLA
-543 LDVFTVV
+543 LDIFTVV
-550 ESTRIDA
+550 ESTRVDSQV
-557 LVTEAYRGISEMYG
+557 LEGYRGIANMYHR
-571 KVQESALENRP
+571 VQDAALENRP
-582 ELDELPAR
+582 AMEELPAR
-590 ESIVEFL
+590 ESLVEML

-604 RDGLIAPSEHLES
+604 REGLVAPKGHVEE
-617 ARKVRRLL
+617 AQKVRRLL
-625 DRMKSP
+625 RRVSDP
-631 EATVEDAAEA
+631 TATVEDAAEA
-641 TIRIYSILENVRNED
+641 TIRIYSILSDVRNEE
-656 VDEDEFESVDPDEQS
+656 EDEFETLDPEEEEQDS
-671 EEGEDEQGGDE
+671 GEDDSGDSD

-694 QGAEAQAG
+694 QGMQGEAGDEQSEEG
-702 EDGESADGQDSE
+702 EDMGEEPMPG
-714 DETEGDLPAEED
+714 EED

-742 LSQLLSQLQFG
+742 LSQLLSQMQLAQ
-753 EGGEMG
+753 GGEMG
-759 EEIEGME
+759 EEMEGME
-766 PISQEQLEEL
+766 PITQEQLEE
-776 MKNAPEM
+776 MMRNAPEM
-783 DMQNAQ
+783 DQQQ
-789 EGEGEQEAPDT
+789 EGEEGQEVPNT

-818 QQFQQGPMQHVDE
+818 QQFQDGPLQHVDE
-831 DGGPLEASEPNTFTY
+831 DGGPLEAKEPNTYTY

-871 EPNFFRETLMDNSSL
+871 EPNFFRETLIENASL

-907 LEDGEEQDLDAV
+907 LEDGEEQDLDAT
-919 LEAVIDMKIGVSPD
+919 LEAVIDMKIGQTPD
-933 EKVYWRRNKTERSVS
+933 EKIYWRRNKTERSVS

-1016 ETLGDSYGIYGFSGY
+1016 ETLGDEYGIYGFSGY
-1031 GRENVEYYVIKDIEE
+1031 GRENVEFYVIKDLEE
-1046 KFSDRV
+1046 KFSDKIPR
-1052 PKRID
+1052 RID

-1071 RHTAAK
+1071 RHAAQK
-1077 LAEVDARSRFLF
+1077 LAAQEAKARFLF

-1119 IEAKQNGIT
+1119 IEARRMGIT

-1150 YEVLPDITML
+1150 YEVLPDISML
-1160 PARLPQL
+1160 PMRLPQL
-1167 YRALTT
+1167 YKALTT

>member
-1 MSDQGSG
+1 MSDNEETQEQANAG
-8 TPGDDNGSSAS
+8 N
-19 DAPKLTV
+19 LTIK
-26 SQIETE
+26 QIEAE
-32 LEQFPSPVAER
+32 LEQFPAPVAER
-43 FRLASS
+43 FRMANGT
-49 ALSGRLADETLQ
+49 LSGRLADETLQ
-61 EWAATGLE
+61 EWAATGLD
-69 ISRKT
+69 IARKT

-79 AASEYFDASAAVQR
+79 AASEFFDSSPAVQR

-108 SLCAD
+108 SLCGE
-113 SPSLAVAYFKASP
+113 SPSLAVAFFKASP
-126 AAMLRLRPRYID
+126 NAMLRLRPRYID
-138 DWASVTRALYRG
+138 DWASVTRSLYRG

-164 TPMLLETLSFD
+164 TPQLLETLSFD

-194 ASDSLTA
+194 ASESLSQ
-201 GVELFPRLG
+201 GVALFPRLG
-210 SDADHFIALARSI
+210 SDSDHFIALARAV
-223 SESSWRDVKD
+223 SESSWREVKD
-233 LFDAASDSLA
+233 LFDAGTDSLA
-243 ELPSA
+243 SLPSA
-248 HRVAL
+248 QRVAL
-253 LSLARRLNAMGS
+253 LSLARRLNAMGAGD
-265 TESSGLLRAGAKA
+265 SGALLRAGAKA
-278 VASVPADEREKLL
+278 VTSVPADSRDRLL
-291 ELTDRLASVHASAA
+291 ELTDRLASVHAAAA

-323 LAEWHSRGAQIS
+323 LSEWHARGSQIS
-335 QENPDSAVSYF
+335 QDNPEAAVSYF
-346 KLESAAASETLD
+346 KLESAVASETLD

-365 LTRVRDVLRMYC
+365 LSRVRDVLRMYC
-377 QALTGHAME
+377 QALTGHDIE
-386 VSATQQLAD
+386 VSAAQQLAD
-395 KGIGWFQGEL
+395 KNIGWFQGEL

-412 VYLPSVINRYLTKE
+412 VYLPSVINRYLTKDE
-426 DNFAF
+426 NFSF

-439 VGHIEFGSF
+439 IGHIEFGSF
-448 SFTFGKPST
+448 DFDFSRSSSM
-457 LFDDLRPDLPGAQRL
+457 FDDLRPDLPGAQRV
-472 VEEIAADAQI
+472 VEEIEIDAQL
-482 QQQMELAQSPEAKQ
+482 QRQMELAQSPEAAQ
-496 QLSELRGSAAASTGE
+496 QI
-511 ADAAESADVP
+511 ADAAEAQQDAEEKDEP
-521 EQREFL
+521 QQREFL

-532 FFDLFPDNKLA
+532 FFDLFPDNRLA

-550 ESTRIDA
+550 ESTRIDSM
-557 LVTEAYRGISEMYG
+557 VTQSYRGIADMYQQ
-571 KVQESALENRP
+571 VQRSALENRP
-582 ELDELPAR
+582 ELEELPAR
-590 ESIVEFL
+590 ESLVEFL
-597 IRWSLGQ
+597 IKWSLGE
-604 RDGLIAPSEHLES
+604 REGLVAPKDEVETAKKL
-617 ARKVRRLL
+617 RRLL
-625 DRMKSP
+625 DRMRLP

-641 TIRIYSILENVRNED
+641 TIRMYSILDNVRNEE

-671 EEGEDEQGGDE
+671 EEGEDESGGE
-682 EVNRDDVIQQFM
+682 EEIDRDDVIQQFL
-694 QGAEAQAG
+694 QGSEAQAG
-702 EDGESADGQDSE
+702 EEEQSDDGPDAE
-714 DETEGDLPAEED
+714 EGDDSAPAEED

-742 LSQLLSQLQFG
+742 LSQLLSQLQLG
-753 EGGEMG
+753 DGGEMG
-759 EEIEGME
+759 EEMEGME
-766 PISQEQLEEL
+766 PITQEQLEEL

-783 DMQNAQ
+783 DPQNME
-789 EGEGEQEAPDT
+789 EGEEGQEAPNT

-831 DGGPLEASEPNTFTY
+831 DGGPLEASEPDTYVY

-871 EPNFFRETLMDNSSL
+871 EPNFFRETLTDNASL

-919 LEAVIDMKIGVSPD
+919 LEAVIDMKIGITPD

-1031 GRENVEYYVIKDIEE
+1031 GRENVEYYVIKDLEE

-1052 PKRID
+1052 PRRID

-1077 LAEVDARSRFLF
+1077 LAEIDARSRFLF

-1119 IEAKQNGIT
+1119 IEAKRLGIT

-1150 YEVLPDITML
+1150 YEVLPDINML
-1160 PARLPQL
+1160 PVRLPQL

>member
-1 MSDQGSG
+1 MSENEESTQEISG
-8 TPGDDNGSSAS
+8 TSSV
-19 DAPKLTV
+19 LTV
-26 SQIETE
+26 AQIEAE
-32 LEQFPSPVAER
+32 LEQYPAPVAER
-43 FRLASS
+43 FRMACGI
-49 ALSGRLADETLQ
+49 LSGRLADETLQ
-61 EWAATGLE
+61 EWAAIGLE
-69 ISRKT
+69 IARKT

-79 AASEYFDASAAVQR
+79 AASEYFDASVAVQR

-108 SLCAD
+108 SLCTE
-113 SPSLAVAYFKASP
+113 SPSLAVAFFKASP
-126 AAMLRLRPRYID
+126 MAMLRLRPRYID
-138 DWASVTRALYRG
+138 DWATVTRSLYRG
-150 TWKSSALAARLFES
+150 TWKSSALAARLFEA
-164 TPMLLETLSFD
+164 TPQLLETLSFD

-194 ASDSLTA
+194 ASDSLA
-201 GVELFPRLG
+201 EGVALFPRLG
-210 SDADHFIALARSI
+210 SDSDHFIALARAV
-223 SESSWRDVKD
+223 SESSWREVKD
-233 LFDAASDSLA
+233 LFDSGSESLA
-243 ELPSA
+243 NLPSSQ
-248 HRVAL
+248 RVAL
-253 LSLARRLNAMGS
+253 LSLARRLNAMGAS
-265 TESSGLLRAGAKA
+265 DSGALLRAGSKA
-278 VASVPADEREKLL
+278 VSSVPSESRERLL

-323 LAEWHSRGAQIS
+323 LTEWHARGSQIS
-335 QENPDSAVSYF
+335 QDNPEAAVSYF

-365 LTRVRDVLRMYC
+365 LSRVKDVIRMYC
-377 QALTGHAME
+377 QALTGRSIE
-386 VSATQQLAD
+386 VSAAQQLAD
-395 KGIGWFQGEL
+395 KNIGWFMGEL
-405 PTTEGTT
+405 PTTEGST
-412 VYLPSVINRYLTKE
+412 VYLPSVINRYMTKE
-426 DNFAF
+426 ENFFF

-448 SFTFGKPST
+448 DFSFNKTSGM
-457 LFDDLRPDLPGAQRL
+457 FDDLRPDLPGANRIAREIEKEARVQEQMRL
-472 VEEIAADAQI
+472 AESREAAAAKRAAAGIAQPGEAADG
-482 QQQMELAQSPEAKQ
+482 SEAVD
-496 QLSELRGSAAASTGE
+496 GE
-511 ADAAESADVP
+511 EPVQAK
-521 EQREFL
+521 REFL

-550 ESTRIDA
+550 ESTRVDSM
-557 LVTEAYRGISEMYG
+557 VMDVYRGIAEMYR
-571 KVQESALENRP
+571 KVQASALENRP
-582 ELDELPAR
+582 DLDELPAR
-590 ESIVEFL
+590 ESLVEFL

-604 RDGLIAPSEHLES
+604 RDGLVAPKEHMETTQ
-617 ARKVRRLL
+617 KIRRLL
-625 DRMKSP
+625 DRMSSP

-641 TIRIYSILENVRNED
+641 TIRIYHILSNVRNED
-656 VDEDEFESVDPDEQS
+656 VDEDDFETVDPEEQE
-671 EEGEDEQGGDE
+671 EEGQDESGGNE
-682 EVNRDDVIQQFM
+682 EVNRDDVIQQFLE
-694 QGAEAQAG
+694 GAESQTG
-702 EDGESADGQDSE
+702 DEDPSDSE
-714 DETEGDLPAEED
+714 GADSDDDEDSMPSEQD

-742 LSQLLSQLQFG
+742 LSQLLSQLQLGQG
-753 EGGEMG
+753 ELG

-766 PISQEQLEEL
+766 PISQEQLEEM

-783 DMQNAQ
+783 DQQNPQ
-789 EGEGEQEAPDT
+789 EGEEGQEAPNT

-831 DGGPLEASEPNTFTY
+831 DGGPLDATEPNTFTY

-871 EPNFFRETLMDNSSL
+871 EPNFYRETLSEHSSL
-886 LARIRKQFELVVPEQ
+886 LARIRKQFELVVPEM

-919 LEAVIDMKIGVSPD
+919 LEAVIDMKIGITPD

-1016 ETLGDSYGIYGFSGY
+1016 ETLGDNYGIYGFSGY
-1031 GRENVEYYVIKDIEE
+1031 GRENVEYYIIKDLEE
-1046 KFSDRV
+1046 KFSDKV
-1052 PKRID
+1052 PRRID

-1071 RHTAAK
+1071 RHTAQK
-1077 LAEVDARSRFLF
+1077 LSQVDARSRFLF

-1119 IEAKQNGIT
+1119 IEARNMGIT

-1150 YEVLPDITML
+1150 YEVLPDISML
-1160 PARLPQL
+1160 PVRLPQL

>member
-1 MSDQGSG
+1 MSETTGKGEPENSQQSG
-8 TPGDDNGSSAS
+8 EAR
-19 DAPKLTV
+19 LTV
-26 SQIETE
+26 PQIEAE
-32 LEQFPSPVAER
+32 LEQFPAPVAER
-43 FRLASS
+43 FRMAQSQLT
-49 ALSGRLADETLQ
+49 GRLADETLL
-61 EWAATGLE
+61 EWAYTGLE
-69 ISRKT
+69 IARKT

-79 AASEYFDASAAVQR
+79 AASEYFDSSIAVQR
-93 QLPSGQFLRWGRTGS
+93 QLPSGQFLRWGRTGAG
-108 SLCAD
+108 LCND

-138 DWASVTRALYRG
+138 DWATVTRSLYRG

-164 TPMLLETLSFD
+164 TPRLLETLSFD

-194 ASDSLTA
+194 ASESLNQGIA
-201 GVELFPRLG
+201 LFPKLG
-210 SDADHFIALARSI
+210 TDSDHFIALARAV
-223 SESSWRDVKD
+223 SESSWRQVKE
-233 LFDAASDSLA
+233 LFDAASDSLTN
-243 ELPSA
+243 LPSA
-248 HRVAL
+248 QRVAL

-265 TESSGLLRAGAKA
+265 TESGALLRAGSKA
-278 VASVPADEREKLL
+278 VSSVSADSRDRLL
-291 ELTDRLASVHASAA
+291 ELTDRLASVHAAAA
-305 PEFLKSAPGVL
+305 PEFLRSAPNVL
-316 ERVTFAQ
+316 ERVTFQQ
-323 LAEWHSRGAQIS
+323 LVEWHSRGSEIS
-335 QENPDSAVSYF
+335 RENPEAAVAYF
-346 KLESAAASETLD
+346 KLESSAATEALD

-365 LTRVRDVLRMYC
+365 LSRVRDILRMYC
-377 QALTGHAME
+377 QALTGRSIE
-386 VSATQQLAD
+386 VSAAQQLAD

-412 VYLPSVINRYLTKE
+412 VYLPSVINRYTSKE
-426 DNFAF
+426 ENFSF

-448 SFTFGKPST
+448 EFDFSQPSGM
-457 LFDDLRPDLPGAQRL
+457 FDDLRPDLPGARKLAQEIEKDKRL
-472 VEEIAADAQI
+472 KA
-482 QQQMELAQSPEAKQ
+482 QMELAQSPEATA
-496 QLSELRGSAAASTGE
+496 LIEGVVAAPAEGEGAAA
-511 ADAAESADVP
+511 A
-521 EQREFL
+521 QREFL

-543 LDVFTVV
+543 LDVFTIV
-550 ESTRIDA
+550 ESTRVDSM
-557 LVTEAYRGISEMYG
+557 VMGRYQGISSMYR
-571 KVQESALENRP
+571 KVQSGALETRP
-582 ELDELPAR
+582 ELEELPAR

-604 RDGLIAPSEHLES
+604 RDGLVAPKEHLES

-625 DRMKSP
+625 DLMSTP

-641 TIRIYSILENVRNED
+641 TIRIYSILSDVRNEE
-656 VDEDEFESVDPDEQS
+656 VDEDDFESIDPEEQ
-671 EEGEDEQGGDE
+671 EEGEDQSGGNE
-682 EVNRDDVIQQFM
+682 EVNRDDVVQQFM
-694 QGAEAQAG
+694 QGAQDKAG
-702 EDGESADGQDSE
+702 EEGESDEDGP
-714 DETEGDLPAEED
+714 ETEDAEDQLPGEEE

-742 LSQLLSQLQFG
+742 LSQLLSQLQMAQ
-753 EGGEMG
+753 GGEMG
-759 EEIEGME
+759 DEIDGME
-766 PISQEQLEEL
+766 PITQEQLEEM
-776 MKNAPEM
+776 MKNAPELNQQ
-783 DMQNAQ
+783 DMQ
-789 EGEGEQEAPDT
+789 EGEEGQEAPNT
-800 DELIENLMKE
+800 DELLENLMKE

-831 DGGPLEASEPNTFTY
+831 DGGPLDATEPNTFTY

-856 KPRWCLVHEKEMADG
+856 KPRWCLVHQKEMADG
-871 EPNFFRETLMDNSSL
+871 EPNFFRETLIDNASL
-886 LARIRKQFELVVPEQ
+886 LARIRKQFELVVPEM

-919 LEAVIDMKIGVSPD
+919 LEAVIDMKIGITPD

-969 SDDWG
+969 TDDWG

-1000 IVDVEKEGI
+1000 IIDVEKEGI

-1016 ETLGDSYGIYGFSGY
+1016 ETLGDTYGIYGFSGY
-1031 GRENVEYYVIKDIEE
+1031 GRENVEFYVIKDLEE
-1046 KFSDRV
+1046 RFSENV
-1052 PKRID
+1052 PRRID

-1071 RHTAAK
+1071 RHAAQK
-1077 LAEVDARSRFLF
+1077 LAEVDSKSRFLF

-1119 IEAKQNGIT
+1119 IEAKRMGIT

-1150 YEVLPDITML
+1150 YEVLPDISML
-1160 PARLPQL
+1160 PMRLPQL
-1167 YRALTT
+1167 YRALTM

>member
-1 MSDQGSG
+1 VSETTGKGEPENSQQSG
-8 TPGDDNGSSAS
+8 EAR
-19 DAPKLTV
+19 LTV
-26 SQIETE
+26 PQIEAE
-32 LEQFPSPVAER
+32 LEQFPAPVAER
-43 FRLASS
+43 FRMAQSQLT
-49 ALSGRLADETLQ
+49 GRLADETLL
-61 EWAATGLE
+61 EWAYTGLE
-69 ISRKT
+69 IARKT

-79 AASEYFDASAAVQR
+79 AASEYFDSSIAVQR
-93 QLPSGQFLRWGRTGS
+93 QLPSGQFLRWGRTGAG
-108 SLCAD
+108 LCND

-138 DWASVTRALYRG
+138 DWATVTRSLYRG

-164 TPMLLETLSFD
+164 TPRLLETLSFD

-194 ASDSLTA
+194 ASESLNRGIA
-201 GVELFPRLG
+201 LFPKLG
-210 SDADHFIALARSI
+210 TDSDHFIALARAV
-223 SESSWRDVKD
+223 SESSWRQVKE
-233 LFDAASDSLA
+233 LFDAASDSLTN
-243 ELPSA
+243 LPSA
-248 HRVAL
+248 QRVAL

-265 TESSGLLRAGAKA
+265 TESGALLRAGSKA
-278 VASVPADEREKLL
+278 VSSVSADSRDRLL
-291 ELTDRLASVHASAA
+291 ELTDRLASVHAAAA
-305 PEFLKSAPGVL
+305 PEFLRSAPNVL
-316 ERVTFAQ
+316 ERVTFQQ
-323 LAEWHSRGAQIS
+323 LVEWHSRGSEIS
-335 QENPDSAVSYF
+335 RENPEAAVAYF
-346 KLESAAASETLD
+346 KLESSAATEALD

-365 LTRVRDVLRMYC
+365 LSRVRDILRMYC
-377 QALTGHAME
+377 QALTGRSIE
-386 VSATQQLAD
+386 VSAAQQLAD
-395 KGIGWFQGEL
+395 KGIGWFRGEL

-412 VYLPSVINRYLTKE
+412 VYLPSVINRYTSKE
-426 DNFAF
+426 ENFSF

-448 SFTFGKPST
+448 EFDFSQPSGM
-457 LFDDLRPDLPGAQRL
+457 FDDLRPDLPGARKLAQEIEKDKRL
-472 VEEIAADAQI
+472 KA
-482 QQQMELAQSPEAKQ
+482 QMELAQSPEATA
-496 QLSELRGSAAASTGE
+496 LIEGVVAAPAEGEGAAA
-511 ADAAESADVP
+511 A
-521 EQREFL
+521 QREFL

-543 LDVFTVV
+543 LDVFTIV
-550 ESTRIDA
+550 ESTRVDSM
-557 LVTEAYRGISEMYG
+557 VMGRYQGISSMYR
-571 KVQESALENRP
+571 KVQSGALETRP
-582 ELDELPAR
+582 ELEELPAR

-604 RDGLIAPSEHLES
+604 RDGLVAPKEHLES

-625 DRMKSP
+625 DLMSTP
-631 EATVEDAAEA
+631 DATVEDAAEA
-641 TIRIYSILENVRNED
+641 TIRIYSILSDVRNEE
-656 VDEDEFESVDPDEQS
+656 VDEDDFESIDPEEQ
-671 EEGEDEQGGDE
+671 EEGEDQSGGNE
-682 EVNRDDVIQQFM
+682 EVNRDDVVQQFM
-694 QGAEAQAG
+694 QGAQDKAG
-702 EDGESADGQDSE
+702 EEGESDEDGP
-714 DETEGDLPAEED
+714 ETEDAEDQLPGEEE

-742 LSQLLSQLQFG
+742 LSQLLSQLQMAQ
-753 EGGEMG
+753 GGEMG
-759 EEIEGME
+759 DEIDGME
-766 PISQEQLEEL
+766 PITQEQLEEM
-776 MKNAPEM
+776 MKNAPELNLQ
-783 DMQNAQ
+783 DMQ
-789 EGEGEQEAPDT
+789 EGEEGQEAPNT
-800 DELIENLMKE
+800 DELLENLMKE

-831 DGGPLEASEPNTFTY
+831 DGGPLDATEPNTFTY

-856 KPRWCLVHEKEMADG
+856 KPRWCLVHQKEMADG
-871 EPNFFRETLMDNSSL
+871 EPNFFRETLIDNASL
-886 LARIRKQFELVVPEQ
+886 LARIRKQFELVVPEM

-919 LEAVIDMKIGVSPD
+919 LEAVIDMKIGITPD

-969 SDDWG
+969 TDDWG

-1000 IVDVEKEGI
+1000 IIDVEKEGI

-1016 ETLGDSYGIYGFSGY
+1016 ETLGDTYGIYGFSGY
-1031 GRENVEYYVIKDIEE
+1031 GRENVEFYVIKDLEE
-1046 KFSDRV
+1046 RFSENV
-1052 PKRID
+1052 PRRID

-1071 RHTAAK
+1071 RHAAQK
-1077 LAEVDARSRFLF
+1077 LAEVDSKSRFLF

-1119 IEAKQNGIT
+1119 IEAKRMGIT

-1150 YEVLPDITML
+1150 YEVLPDISML
-1160 PARLPQL
+1160 PMRLPQL
-1167 YRALTT
+1167 YRALTM